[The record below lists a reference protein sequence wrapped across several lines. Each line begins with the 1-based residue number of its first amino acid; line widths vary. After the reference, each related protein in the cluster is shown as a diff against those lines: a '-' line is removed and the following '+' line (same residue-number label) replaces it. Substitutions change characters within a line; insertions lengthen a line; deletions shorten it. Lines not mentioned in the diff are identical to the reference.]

1 MSEPL
6 LKFVYNTSASDSPYT
21 FFGPNP
27 NWNEIDAGVDTVI
40 FTGGGIDDA
49 GLNMGAATLSAG
61 TRSPTIR
68 PAVTSYVI
76 PYLYVESGA
85 TMYYV
90 PMAGHN
96 TNRYVFGVSI
106 SGTIEGDL
114 YLEAWDDNSF
124 STYDLPVLS
133 GTSNSSYE
141 SYVNAIRTTNQS
153 PPWGPGWDGNDTG
166 AAFLRGQSDRVGLG
180 TPPVS
185 SLTNEVVF
193 YNIYIRL
200 ETDAPTFH
208 NTPVFAFRYLY
219 T

>member
-1 MSEPL
+1 MSEPT
-6 LKFVYNTSASDSPYT
+6 LKFVYNTNTVDTNPYT
-21 FFGPNP
+21 FFGSNP
-27 NWNEIDAGVDTVI
+27 LWNEIAPGGDVVI
-40 FTGGGIDDA
+40 FTGGGIDDT
-49 GLNMGAATLSAG
+49 GLNMGDATLPAG
-61 TRSPTIR
+61 TRSPTIK
-68 PAVTSYVI
+68 PSVTSYVI
-76 PYLYVESGA
+76 PYVYVESGS

-90 PMAGHN
+90 PLAGQN
-96 TNRYVFGVSI
+96 INRYAFGVSI
-106 SGTIEGDL
+106 SGTIDGDL

-133 GTSNSSYE
+133 GTSDSSYE

-153 PPWGPGWDGNDTG
+153 PSPTWDGNDTG

-180 TPPVS
+180 TPPVTD
-185 SLTNEVVF
+185 LTNEVVF

-208 NTPVFAFRYLY
+208 NTPVLAFRYLY

>member
-1 MSEPL
+1 MSEPT
-6 LKFVYNTSASDSPYT
+6 LKFVYNTNTVDTNPYT
-21 FFGPNP
+21 FFGSNP
-27 NWNEIDAGVDTVI
+27 LWNEIEAGVDTVI

-49 GLNMGAATLSAG
+49 GLNMGDATLSAG
-61 TRSPTIR
+61 VRSPTIR

-76 PYLYVESGA
+76 PYVYVESGG

-90 PMAGHN
+90 PLAGQN

-133 GTSNSSYE
+133 GTSGSSNE

-153 PPWGPGWDGNDTG
+153 PSPTWDGNDTG
-166 AAFLRGQSDRVGLG
+166 ADFLRGQSDRVGLG
-180 TPPVS
+180 EPPVTD
-185 SLTNEVVF
+185 LTNEVVF

-200 ETDAPTFH
+200 ETDASTFH
-208 NTPVFAFRYLY
+208 NTPVLAFRYLY